1 MFIAWNVTVHGF
13 EPILKN
19 EREGAVMINTRPVSI
34 GIEDY
39 KKIIEKNYYYIDKT
53 LLVKELLDKGGA
65 VNLFT
70 RPRRF
75 GKTLALSMLKT
86 FFEKDTDIDGK
97 VTDNSHYFEGK
108 KIMEAG
114 EKYTG
119 HMGQYPVISL
129 SLKSAKQPNFEMA
142 YGQLLEEILR
152 EFERHQYVLD
162 GNRLSERAIQNYR
175 NILLGKATEGEYATA
190 LKFLSE
196 CLKKHHQK
204 NVIVL
209 IDEYDVPLENAY
221 FRGFYNNMID
231 FIRSLFESVFKT
243 NENLEFAVIT
253 GCLRISKE
261 SIFTGLNNLEMISVL
276 TIDYAEYFGFTSLE
290 VEKMLE
296 DYGMSKKKDEVKSW
310 YDGYLF
316 GNTEVYNPWSVINY
330 VKAAIADI
338 NTLPRPY
345 WSNTS
350 SNSIVRHLI
359 EKADDSA
366 KEEIELLIQGKNI
379 EKTVHEDITYEDI
392 YKTQENLWN
401 FLFFTGYLKKVNERM
416 EEENIVL
423 ALEIPN
429 REVRYIFK
437 NTIREWFDSRIRVR
451 DLTGLY
457 EGILNGDAEQIQ
469 QELSPILLE
478 SVSYMDSY
486 ENFYHGFLLGIL
498 MNLNGYKVTSNRE
511 AGDGRYDISL
521 ESRDGLKD
529 PIILEFKI
537 GKKRPELMKKAEEAL
552 QQIVEKRYDAPFIED
567 EYEKCIHIGIGFLR
581 KMCRV
586 KCEIVRYD

>member
-1 MFIAWNVTVHGF
+1 MAH
-13 EPILKN
+13 
-19 EREGAVMINTRPVSI
+19 TRPISI
-34 GIEDY
+34 GIENY
-39 KKIIEKNYYYIDKT
+39 KQLIEKDYYYIDKT
-53 LLVKELLDKGGA
+53 LLVKELIDKGGA

-86 FFEKDTDIDGK
+86 FFEKDIDIHGT

-114 EKYTG
+114 EKYTQ

-129 SLKSAKQPNFEMA
+129 SLKSAKQPDFEMA
-142 YGQLLEEILR
+142 YSQLVEEILR
-152 EFERHQYVLD
+152 EFERHEYILN
-162 GNRLSERAIQNYR
+162 GEKISERAVEKYR
-175 NILLGKATEGEYATA
+175 NISSGKATKEEYATA

-196 CLKKHHQK
+196 CLEKYHEK
-204 NVIVL
+204 NVIIL
-209 IDEYDVPLENAY
+209 IDEYDVPLENSY
-221 FRGFYNNMID
+221 FRGFYDEMID
-231 FIRSLFESVFKT
+231 FIRSLFESALKT
-243 NENLEFAVIT
+243 NDNLEFAVIT

-261 SIFTGLNNLEMISVL
+261 SIFTGLNNLKIISL
-276 TIDYAEYFGFTSLE
+276 LNGDYAEYFGFTPAE
-290 VEKMLE
+290 VEKMLV
-296 DYGMSKKKDEVKSW
+296 DYKLEEKKEEAKSW

-330 VKAAIADI
+330 VDYGI
-338 NTLPRPY
+338 NNENALPRPY

-366 KEEIELLIQGKNI
+366 KEEIELLIQGKTI

-401 FLFFTGYLKKVNERM
+401 FLFFTGYLKKVKEHM
-416 EEENIVL
+416 EDENIVL
-423 ALEIPN
+423 TLEIPN

-437 NTIREWFDSRIRVR
+437 NTIREWFDSRIRVK
-451 DLTGLY
+451 DLSGLFQ
-457 EGILNGDAEQIQ
+457 GILQGDAEQIQ
-469 QELSPILLE
+469 KELSPLLLE
-478 SVSYMDSY
+478 AVSYMDSY

-498 MNLNGYKVTSNRE
+498 MNLNGYKVRSNRE

-529 PIILEFKI
+529 PVILEFKI
-537 GKKRPELMKKAEEAL
+537 GKRRPELMGKAEEAVA
-552 QQIVEKRYDAPFIED
+552 QIIEKRYDEPFIED
-567 EYEKCIHIGIGFLR
+567 EYERCIHIGIGFVR

-586 KCEIVRYD
+586 KCEIVTYPEP

>member
-1 MFIAWNVTVHGF
+1 MADTKRI
-13 EPILKN
+13 
-19 EREGAVMINTRPVSI
+19 SI
-34 GIEDY
+34 GIESY
-39 KKIIEKNYYYIDKT
+39 KEIVDKQYYYIDKT
-53 LLVKELLDKGGA
+53 LLIKELLDKGGA

-75 GKTLALSMLKT
+75 GKTLALSMLRT
-86 FFEKDTDIDGK
+86 FFEKDTDLQGN
-97 VTDNSHYFEGK
+97 VTSNSHYFAEK
-108 KIMEAG
+108 KIMEEG
-114 EKYTG
+114 EKYTH

-142 YGQLLEEILR
+142 YGQLVEEIAG
-152 EFERHQYVLD
+152 EFKRHRYVL
-162 GNRLSERAIQNYR
+162 NSQ
-175 NILLGKATEGEYATA
+175 LLMDNEHRRYEEIMLRKATQGEYATA

-196 CLKKHHQK
+196 CLKNYHEK

-221 FRGFYNNMID
+221 FRGFYDKMVD
-231 FIRSLFESVFKT
+231 FICSLFESVLKT

-261 SIFTGLNNLEMISVL
+261 SIFTGLNNLKIVSL
-276 TIDYAEYFGFTSLE
+276 LNGDYAEYFGFTPAE

-296 DYGMSKKKDEVKSW
+296 DYGMPEKKEEVKSW

-316 GNTEVYNPWSVINY
+316 GNIEVYNPWSVINY
-330 VKAAIADI
+330 VDYGRSNENA
-338 NTLPRPY
+338 LPRPY

-359 EKADDSA
+359 EKADDSV
-366 KEEIELLIQGKNI
+366 KEEIELLIQGKTI

-401 FLFFTGYLKKVNERM
+401 FLFFTGYLKKVKEHM
-416 EEENIVL
+416 EEENIIL
-423 ALEIPN
+423 TMEIPN

-437 NTIREWFDSRIRVR
+437 NTIREWFDSRIRMR
-451 DLTGLY
+451 DLSGLF
-457 EGILNGDAEQIQ
+457 EGILKGDAEQIQ

-498 MNLNGYKVTSNRE
+498 TNLNGYKVTSNRE

-529 PIILEFKI
+529 PVILEFKI
-537 GKKRPELMKKAEEAL
+537 GKRRPDLMKKAEEAL
-552 QQIVEKRYDAPFIED
+552 QQIVEKRYDTPFIEE
-567 EYEKCIHIGIGFLR
+567 EYEQCIHVGIGFVR

-586 KCEIVRYD
+586 KCETVRYEL

>member
-1 MFIAWNVTVHGF
+1 
-13 EPILKN
+13 
-19 EREGAVMINTRPVSI
+19 MINTRPISI
-34 GIEDY
+34 GIEEY
-39 KKIIEKNYYYIDKT
+39 KRIIEKDYYYIDKT

-75 GKTLALSMLKT
+75 GKTLALSMLRT
-86 FFEKDTDIDGK
+86 FFERDTDIDGR

-114 EKYTG
+114 EEYTC

-129 SLKSAKQPNFEMA
+129 SLKSAKQPNFEVA
-142 YGQLLEEILR
+142 YGQLLEEIAA
-152 EFERHQYVLD
+152 EFKRHRYVLD
-162 GNRLSERAIQNYR
+162 TQ
-175 NILLGKATEGEYATA
+175 LLLADEIRKYEEIMLGQATQGEYATA

-196 CLKKHHQK
+196 CLKKYHGK

-221 FRGFYNNMID
+221 FRGFYDKMID
-231 FIRSLFESVFKT
+231 FIRSLFESVLKT
-243 NENLEFAVIT
+243 NENLEFAVVT

-261 SIFTGLNNLEMISVL
+261 SIFTGLNNLEIISLL
-276 TIDYAEYFGFTSLE
+276 TIDYAEYFGFTLLE

-296 DYGMSKKKDEVKSW
+296 DYGISEKKEEAKSW

-338 NTLPRPY
+338 RALPRPY

-359 EKADDSA
+359 EKADDDA
-366 KEEIELLIQGKNI
+366 KEEIELLIQGKTI

-401 FLFFTGYLKKVNERM
+401 FLFFTGYLKKVKEHM

-423 ALEIPN
+423 TLEIPN

-451 DLTGLY
+451 DLSSLF
-457 EGILNGDAEQIQ
+457 EGILKGDAEQIQ

-498 MNLNGYKVTSNRE
+498 TNLNGYKVTSNRE

-529 PIILEFKI
+529 PVILEFKI
-537 GKKRPELMKKAEEAL
+537 GKRRPDLMKKAEEAL
-552 QQIVEKRYDAPFIED
+552 QQIVEKRYDTPFIEE
-567 EYEKCIHIGIGFLR
+567 EYEQCIHVGIGFVR

-586 KCEIVRYD
+586 KCETVRYEL